1 MKFTFKYDSL
11 MNVRRHEQKKQQQRL
26 AELMNRRR
34 QLREKLGRLRRNV
47 SAPMD
52 ESERRQTVQGVRRSF
67 QHHMSLLKQV
77 WNLEQDLLKLEQ
89 EIENQRNR
97 LLEASRKKSMLE
109 KLEAREKMNFVK
121 NLQHREQLRQNEI
134 ATQMY
139 NRRA

>member
-1 MKFTFKYDSL
+1 MKFKFKYDSL
-11 MNVRRHEQKKQQQRL
+11 MKVRRHEQKRQQQRL
-26 AELMNRRR
+26 AELMNSHR
-34 QLREKLGRLRRNV
+34 QLRDKLERLRRNV
-47 SAPMD
+47 SAPME
-52 ESERRQTVQGVRRSF
+52 ESEQRQTVQGVRRSF
-67 QHHMSLLKQV
+67 QHHMSLLRQI
-77 WNLEQDLLKLEQ
+77 WSLEQNLLKLEQ

-121 NLQHREQLRQNEI
+121 DLQRREQLRQNEI